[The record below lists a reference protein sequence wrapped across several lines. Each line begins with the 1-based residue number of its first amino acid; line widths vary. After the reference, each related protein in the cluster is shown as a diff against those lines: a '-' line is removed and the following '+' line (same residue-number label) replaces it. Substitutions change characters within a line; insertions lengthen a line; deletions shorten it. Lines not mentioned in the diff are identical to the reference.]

1 MTTYT
6 SARIATIMTRSPWPA
21 ARAIS
26 SVSSRPRPPSSRSW
40 PPPWGD
46 RMPEARNVRPWR
58 VERYREGDE
67 QAVLDLFRT
76 VFGHSR
82 SLEHWRWQFKGNP
95 YGGPFVSLARRE
107 DDGTVGS
114 YSVMP
119 VMLNVMGTA
128 VLGCQSVDTAV
139 HPDHRGQRVFEQTAS
154 DCYAWCQSQ
163 GVQAVI

>member
-1 MTTYT
+1 
-6 SARIATIMTRSPWPA
+6 
-21 ARAIS
+21 
-26 SVSSRPRPPSSRSW
+26 
-40 PPPWGD
+40 
-46 RMPEARNVRPWR
+46 MPEARNVRPWR

-82 SLEHWRWQFKGNP
+82 SLEHWRWQFKDNP

-107 DDGTVGS
+107 DDGTVVGS

-139 HPDHRGQRVFEQTAS
+139 PVEVYTATGFRLLNTFRPHRNAS
-154 DCYAWCQSQ
+154 RCILPSGMSLVALRSRLTFH
-163 GVQAVI
+163 GP